1 VWGLI
6 PGYLRVLGANEIIT
20 TLMFNFIAFFGI
32 VWLIKG
38 PVIAAGAVF
47 PATEPVRAAA
57 QMPIFP
63 GTIVDIGIVFAVL
76 VAAAVLFVERQTVL
90 GLELRVIGQSA
101 DSARFAGISLQRKI
115 VNVMILSG
123 AIAGLGGAAQ
133 LLAVQYQLTDQFSPG
148 YGYLGI
154 AIAFLGA
161 TSPIGIVLAGLF
173 FGALTAGATNME
185 QIAQVPAPVSSMIE
199 GLAFAFV
206 LFALTNRARLRE
218 RV

>member
-1 VWGLI
+1 
-6 PGYLRVLGANEIIT
+6 
-20 TLMFNFIAFFGI
+20 
-32 VWLIKG
+32 
-38 PVIAAGAVF
+38 
-47 PATEPVRAAA
+47 
-57 QMPIFP
+57 MPSFP